1 MMSIIF
7 HLTKRADWDARNQNQ
22 GYTAAS
28 LGAEGFIHCSED
40 ETQLLEVAHRL
51 FAGETGLLALE
62 VDTDLLTQ
70 PLKREPSR
78 SGTIYPHI
86 YGPIDLVAVV
96 GTRGISVVA
105 GGGFY
110 LEGG

>member
-1 MMSIIF
+1 MSIIF
-7 HLTKRADWDARNQNQ
+7 HLTKQADWESRNTNE
-22 GYTAAS
+22 GYVAPSLAS
-28 LGAEGFIHCSED
+28 EGFIHCSED

-62 VDTDLLTQ
+62 VDTDILTS

-86 YGPIDLVAVV
+86 YGPIDLNSVA
-96 GTRGISVVA
+96 GTRVISVGVD
-105 GGGFY
+105 GGFC
-110 LEGG
+110 LEAG